1 MIQGKILILKW
12 FLCLF
17 IRAMKVTI
25 LAKNICNACYLYT
38 RINHNGKRICLLFIY
53 ELFMAQKS
61 LKIIAPLSSP
71 TKIRIY
77 RDSSCI
83 KISLTTSN
91 FP

>member
-1 MIQGKILILKW
+1 MVSVFVHTGYEGNNPCKKYMQ
-12 FLCLF
+12 
-17 IRAMKVTI
+17 
-25 LAKNICNACYLYT
+25 
-38 RINHNGKRICLLFIY
+38 CLLPLY
-53 ELFMAQKS
+53 PHKPQRKAYLFVILMAQKS